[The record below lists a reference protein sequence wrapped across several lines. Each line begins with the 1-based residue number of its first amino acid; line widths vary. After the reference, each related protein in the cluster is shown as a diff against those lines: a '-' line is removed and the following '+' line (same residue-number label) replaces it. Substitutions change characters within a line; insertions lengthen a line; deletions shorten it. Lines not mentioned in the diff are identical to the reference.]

1 MDGRALNSANQSLFW
16 QFCKENS
23 YCPGGAVNST
33 TVCPGG
39 KYSLPGSDDN
49 GDCKCPDNAYSRQIS
64 RYVTE
69 CICDSGYYRE
79 YSGLYALGGWYCKLC
94 LPGEFCYNNTNKT
107 CPDHASSYGV
117 AKSYLDC
124 FCNAGYKNSTRR
136 NETWLCEDCPSNSF
150 CIGRGYVE
158 SCVANAVS
166 PAQSVDYTRCYCN
179 FGWRGRNNSAC
190 VACQSPTYCY
200 GGLEAQCSEGTY
212 SSPLAWDRL
221 NCSCVQ
227 GRWGPPGACFYF
239 FRRGWQGRHNA

>member
-39 KYSLPGSDDN
+39 KYSLPGSEDN

-136 NETWLCEDCPSNSF
+136 NETWFCEDCPSTSF